1 MTVNFE
7 DYEAMTRSEEE
18 GNEVM
23 KRIDEA
29 KSRRTRMERRQQKAR
44 IIWLVT
50 VFLLAAFLLFILLWL
65 HPRASADEKAGA
77 KNPGEIAYVETAVE
91 DMAEDFENEKIEAA
105 LYETG
110 YFRADIPLD
119 GETQAFLRS
128 ACEEAGITYELAL
141 AVIRQETDF
150 RNVVGDNGDSI
161 GYMQIQPRWHEERME
176 RMGVTDLADPY
187 SNFRVGCDFLAEL
200 LEKYTLEKA
209 LTSYNSGK
217 PGKSE
222 YATSVIGYM
231 EEYNRAGEE
240 EKHENYT

>member
-1 MTVNFE
+1 MTFNFE

-29 KSRRTRMERRQQKAR
+29 KRRRTRMERLQHRAR

-50 VFLLAAFLLFILLWL
+50 IFVWAAFLLFILLWL
-65 HPRASADEKAGA
+65 HPRASADEKADA
-77 KNPGEIAYVETAVE
+77 KKSGEIAYVETARAE
-91 DMAEDFENEKIEAA
+91 IPEDFENEKIEAA

-110 YFRADIPLD
+110 YFRSDVPLD

-150 RNVVGDNGDSI
+150 RNIVGDNGDSI
-161 GYMQIQPRWHEERME
+161 GYMQIQPRWNEERME
-176 RMGVTDLADPY
+176 RLGVTDLADPY
-187 SNFRVGCDFLAEL
+187 SNFRVGCDFIAEL
-200 LEKYTLEKA
+200 LSKYTLEEA
-209 LTSYNSGK
+209 LTAYNSGK
-217 PGKSE
+217 AGQSE

-231 EEYNRAGEE
+231 EEYNG
-240 EKHENYT
+240 N

>member
-1 MTVNFE
+1 MTFNFE

-29 KSRRTRMERRQQKAR
+29 KRRRTRIERRQQKAL

-50 VFLLAAFLLFILLWL
+50 IFVWAAFLLFILLWL
-65 HPRASADEKAGA
+65 HSSASTDEKAGA

-105 LYETG
+105 LYENG
-110 YFRADIPLD
+110 YFRADVPLD

-176 RMGVTDLADPY
+176 RLGVTDLANPY

-200 LEKYTLEKA
+200 LSKYTLEEA
-209 LTSYNSGK
+209 LTAYNSGK
-217 PGKSE
+217 AGKSE
-222 YATSVIGYM
+222 YATSVMGYM
-231 EEYNRAGEE
+231 EEYNRSCEE
-240 EKHENYT
+240 GNNA